1 MQLTLLHGYP
11 DMIGRRRVI
20 AASATGPTSYTQF
33 AAGPPVTGGDSIQ
46 GLPFQFYID
55 DMLGA
60 ALSTD
65 GTTMAIFQPLGTGAR
80 QTWIVRYFAF
90 TSSGLGAESNTGTNL
105 STKKFQVSML
115 CGTY

>member
-1 MQLTLLHGYP
+1 MQITLLHGYP

-20 AASATGPTSYTQF
+20 AAFASGPSSYTQF
-33 AAGPPVTGGDSIQ
+33 AAGPPVTGGDPIQ

-65 GTTMAIFQPLGTGAR
+65 GTIMAIFQPLAVGPR
-80 QTWIVRYFAF
+80 VTWIARYFAF
-90 TSSGLGAESNTGTNL
+90 TSSGLGAEQNTGTNL
-105 STKKFQVSML
+105 SAKKFQMSML
-115 CGTY
+115 CGSY